1 MSGQEE
7 KSNWEKYRPYIMN
20 DMTFTLVVMVIIFII
35 AAIFVF

>member
-1 MSGQEE
+1 MEEE

-20 DMTFTLVVMVIIFII
+20 DMTFTFAVMVLMFIL